1 MNGQTKVVIGVV
13 VLTALLIGGLVVFGS
28 KTIPTKLGSITDG
41 PAQLQR
47 DYHPTL
53 GAQGEDVAVTIVE
66 FADFQCP
73 ACAAS
78 APLLHELL
86 ESESDVQLVFRH
98 FPLDQHLNAETSA
111 AAAEAANVQGKF
123 WDFYDLLFERQPDWA
138 EASDGEEIFE
148 DYAEELG
155 LDLDQFRSDREDE
168 SLLNHIRLDKGE
180 GPELGVSG
188 TPTLFINGEVYQGSR
203 DLESLKEAVAAA
215 RS

>member
-41 PAQLQR
+41 PAQVLR
-47 DYHPTL
+47 DYAPAL
-53 GAQGEDVAVTIVE
+53 GASDQDAKVTIVE

-73 ACAAS
+73 ACATT

-86 ESESDVQLVFRH
+86 DSESDVQLRFRH

-111 AAAEAANVQGKF
+111 IAAEAANLQGKF
-123 WDFYDLLFERQPDWA
+123 WELFDMLFERQADWS
-138 EASDGEEIFE
+138 EASNGEEIFE
-148 DYAEELG
+148 GYAVELG
-155 LDLDQFRSDREDE
+155 LDMDRFAVDRNDE
-168 SLLNHIRLDKGE
+168 VLHDHIRLDKGE
-180 GPELGVSG
+180 ALELGVSG

-203 DLESLKEAVAAA
+203 DLESLKAAVAAA
-215 RS
+215 R